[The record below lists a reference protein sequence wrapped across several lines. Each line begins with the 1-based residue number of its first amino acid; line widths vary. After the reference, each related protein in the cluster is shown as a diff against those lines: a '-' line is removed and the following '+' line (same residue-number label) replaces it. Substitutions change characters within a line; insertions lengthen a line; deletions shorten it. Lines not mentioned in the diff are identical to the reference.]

1 MLLFPVERLF
11 VMCGKRLTT
20 IEGSLFSVSK
30 PAFKWCSAMLFL
42 GSPFLVA
49 CLCSFSG
56 VVKFLGV
63 TDISGLVV
71 GAFEIIINCSR
82 SVLKFVFVLN
92 INE

>member
-1 MLLFPVERLF
+1 
-11 VMCGKRLTT
+11 
-20 IEGSLFSVSK
+20 
-30 PAFKWCSAMLFL
+30 MLFL

-71 GAFEIIINCSR
+71 GAFEIIFSSSSCLSNFNWR
-82 SVLKFVFVLN
+82 
-92 INE
+92 